1 MLGSKNQINFNEVS
15 YEINFIKDV
24 RDFSST
30 RIQHRSHQKP
40 ICEFLAP
47 YHMVVKKIGEG
58 DDLKKQSLV
67 SSDAQSKSRIKL
79 RTSLSTSLAEKL
91 LDIPQ
96 SI

>member
-1 MLGSKNQINFNEVS
+1 M
-15 YEINFIKDV
+15 

-47 YHMVVKKIGEG
+47 YHMVVKKIEEG
-58 DDLKKQSLV
+58 DDLKKSLV
-67 SSDAQSKSRIKL
+67 SSEAQSKSRIKL
-79 RTSLSTSLAEKL
+79 RTSLSTSLLEKL